1 MDGRKVQ
8 KVWIDMED
16 KFAAKDSK
24 AWLFMPMV
32 RICEKKWR
40 QEQQDQEQELK
51 KRWKKEHS
59 ANSRSAPTHI
69 HIVIDSAP

>member
-51 KRWKKEHS
+51 SDGKRS
-59 ANSRSAPTHI
+59 TPPIAGAPQRI
-69 HIVIDSAP
+69 SIL